1 MTAWQRIGEIGQ
13 PTYRRELDPTAMHGV
28 KRIDV
33 TFSDEGTLII
43 SVETEE
49 GRVTT
54 ALHEDER

>member
-1 MTAWQRIGEIGQ
+1 MTAWQKIGDIGQ
-13 PTYRRELDPTAMHGV
+13 PTYRRELDSKTMYGV

-33 TFSDEGTLII
+33 TYSEEGTLII

-49 GRVTT
+49 GRMTT